1 MNLEDFLVYD
11 HIGNGKTTKDRVF
24 IQSSYKLAQNYD
36 PNTTLLTCPTVYA
49 TDYAK
54 LNFAYNAPASSCG
67 IGSEPSTMYY
77 LRNYSGKYVE
87 LVEPGGDLAQGL
99 PTLSSVSVC
108 PVMRLDIDKIVQ
120 SGSLDLFK
128 PYSFTT
134 VQDEE
139 VFCLNIGEF
148 PKTYVGKNKNHEL
161 CKAMDNGRL
170 TPTNKKYFGHTWDR
184 NYLPLREK
192 MNREGNMYEEN
203 KEYLYK
209 GEKYV
214 RVSAMVCNSD
224 SRLSTGDMPENLMS
238 YWCKV
243 EPIQW
248 RILNWDYFPKSI
260 NPDGANLSKHFY
272 LRAEYG
278 IIAGMPFYP
287 FDDANNM
294 YWQNSTIR
302 AYLNGINVN
311 NLDTS
316 SPHYAGYPSAP
327 NGGDFT
333 GERSFLYQA
342 FNIGAKNLSLGGNG
356 ASSAKSSRP
365 KVRRKKQNVFG
376 VKVANRQLN
385 QTEQIKFYVEKGK
398 SFMLHGPSGIGK
410 TRRIEEA
417 DPNFVPIVLRNGML
431 PEEVIGKTIYPNGD
445 TSQPSVWMAPA
456 WYISLCE
463 KCAREPNKNHVLFID
478 EITNVKPAEQSLVY
492 NLVLTRSIGPNL
504 GKLPSNVVVVAAG
517 NSKTESEAAYNMPEP
532 LFRRFEAHI
541 RLKPNVEDWLVWGA
555 EKSDKGENRLK
566 IHPLVSS
573 FVAAFEGAFY
583 SDYDSEEPP
592 EFAIDPRGWE
602 QVSDLIYDNDGEI
615 FPELIENKVGKEI
628 SQSFVAFAQKA
639 IISLEDVLED
649 NYDYEDIP
657 TKFDQQLVVAL
668 ILKYAKEEDIT
679 KVYAFVKDNF
689 CAEITSFFEKHWVGD
704 SAERAILIDN
714 LKNSQKKENAS
725 EEKREKVALTQI
737 EEDASSQI
745 EPVEEKIKR
754 RIAGG
759 LVQATLDL

>member
-11 HIGNGKTTKDRVF
+11 HVGNSKTTMDKVF
-24 IQSSYKLAQNYD
+24 IQGSYGLQTVYNRA
-36 PNTTLLTCPTVYA
+36 TTLVTYPIVYS

-54 LNFAYNAPASSCG
+54 LNYAYNSAGIKPSS
-67 IGSEPSTMYY
+67 MYY
-77 LRNYSGKYVE
+77 LRTYYEFDVEAIDPWGNLASGS
-87 LVEPGGDLAQGL
+87 
-99 PTLSSVSVC
+99 PTTSSPVIC
-108 PVMRLDIDKIVQ
+108 PVMRLDMDKIVQSIVQ

-134 VQDEE
+134 EQDEE

-148 PKTYVGKNKNHEL
+148 PKTFVGKNKNHEL
-161 CKAMDNGRL
+161 REAWEEGRMV
-170 TPTNKKYFGHTWDR
+170 PTNKKYFGHTRDG
-184 NYLPLREK
+184 NDLNLRQR
-192 MNREGNMYEEN
+192 MNRSGKMYKENEE
-203 KEYLYK
+203 YIYK

-214 RVSAMVCNSD
+214 RVSALVYDSD
-224 SRLSTGDMPENLMS
+224 SKLSTGDVPEDILS

-248 RILNWDYFPKSI
+248 RILNWDYLPKSI
-260 NPDGANLSKHFY
+260 NPDGKGGARRLE
-272 LRAEYG
+272 LRTEYG

-287 FDDANNM
+287 FNDANNM

-342 FNIGAKNLSLGGNG
+342 FNIGAQNLSLGGKG

-365 KVRRKKQNVFG
+365 KARRKKQNAFG

-445 TSQPSVWMAPA
+445 NSQPSVWMAPA

-463 KCAREPNKNHVLFID
+463 KCAREPNK
-478 EITNVKPAEQSLVY
+478 
-492 NLVLTRSIGPNL
+492 
-504 GKLPSNVVVVAAG
+504 
-517 NSKTESEAAYNMPEP
+517 
-532 LFRRFEAHI
+532 
-541 RLKPNVEDWLVWGA
+541 
-555 EKSDKGENRLK
+555 
-566 IHPLVSS
+566 
-573 FVAAFEGAFY
+573 
-583 SDYDSEEPP
+583 
-592 EFAIDPRGWE
+592 
-602 QVSDLIYDNDGEI
+602 
-615 FPELIENKVGKEI
+615 
-628 SQSFVAFAQKA
+628 
-639 IISLEDVLED
+639 
-649 NYDYEDIP
+649 
-657 TKFDQQLVVAL
+657 
-668 ILKYAKEEDIT
+668 
-679 KVYAFVKDNF
+679 
-689 CAEITSFFEKHWVGD
+689 
-704 SAERAILIDN
+704 
-714 LKNSQKKENAS
+714 
-725 EEKREKVALTQI
+725 
-737 EEDASSQI
+737 
-745 EPVEEKIKR
+745 
-754 RIAGG
+754 
-759 LVQATLDL
+759 